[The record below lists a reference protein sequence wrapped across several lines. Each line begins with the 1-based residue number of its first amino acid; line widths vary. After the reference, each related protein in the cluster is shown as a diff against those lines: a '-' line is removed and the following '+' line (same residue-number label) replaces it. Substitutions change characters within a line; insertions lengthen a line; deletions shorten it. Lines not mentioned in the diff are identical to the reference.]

1 MEGKQTETRDGASPD
16 SANWSHPAVGD
27 FVGAQIRERRKR
39 KGLTISDLSRV
50 TGISKSNLSKIETGT
65 ISASLNS
72 LSAIAGALSVRIQDL
87 FKGFDDEGRF
97 IHIPSGDGLVLHQ
110 AQSVDGM
117 LCRLLSASAGQFPGF
132 QPYVVTLEVPLRG
145 AAQITHRGT
154 QVIYMLEG
162 QMRYRYGHRELV
174 VSDGDTAVFDANTPH
189 GPIAILGT
197 KARYFCIV
205 LDVQLSDDA
214 LGTRRVNL
222 S

>member
-1 MEGKQTETRDGASPD
+1 MDDKQSTTQSGATAC
-16 SANWSHPAVGD
+16 SANWSHPAVCD
-27 FVGAQIRERRKR
+27 FVGAQIRARRKG

-65 ISASLNS
+65 ISASLNA

-110 AQSVDGM
+110 ARGSEGM

-132 QPYVVTLEVPLRG
+132 HPYVVTLEEPLSG
-145 AAQITHRGT
+145 VTQITHRGT

-162 QMRYRYGHRELV
+162 QMSYRYGQRNLV
-174 VSDGDTAVFDANTPH
+174 IADGDTAIFDASTPH
-189 GPIAILGT
+189 GPIAIDGT
-197 KARYFCIV
+197 KARYFCMV
-205 LDVQLSDDA
+205 LDVQLSGDP
-214 LGTRRVNL
+214 LGT
-222 S
+222 

>member
-1 MEGKQTETRDGASPD
+1 MEGKQTVTRDGASPD
-16 SANWSHPAVGD
+16 SANWSRPAVGD

-39 KGLTISDLSRV
+39 KGLTISNLSRV

-72 LSAIAGALSVRIQDL
+72 LSAVAGALSVRIQDL

-110 AQSVDGM
+110 AQSADGM

-132 QPYVVTLEVPLRG
+132 QPYVVTLEEPLRG
-145 AAQITHRGT
+145 AAQITHPGT

-162 QMRYRYGHRELV
+162 QMRYRYGHRELL
-174 VSDGDTAVFDANTPH
+174 VSVGDTAVFDANTPH

-197 KARYFCIV
+197 KAKYFCMV